1 METSWKVAIVAFSVT
16 CEVVKQCTSF
26 ATRYY
31 ADDGQ
36 YPVPQTA
43 LVLAVELIKLVS
55 VSVILLK
62 TGTVH
67 EVQIKKHA
75 CVMNESTSLGA
86 DAYKC
91 SECLNRHTCHSCKE
105 AKIGE
110 SRCITLQLDK
120 FHLNYHL

>member
-1 METSWKVAIVAFSVT
+1 MPFLSYTFFAQINVCSSELETSWKVAIVAFSVT

-62 TGTVH
+62 TGTYTKYRLRSMHV
-67 EVQIKKHA
+67 
-75 CVMNESTSLGA
+75 L
-86 DAYKC
+86 
-91 SECLNRHTCHSCKE
+91 
-105 AKIGE
+105 
-110 SRCITLQLDK
+110 
-120 FHLNYHL
+120 

>member
-1 METSWKVAIVAFSVT
+1 MAIVAFSVT

-75 CVMNESTSLGA
+75 CVMNESTSLGGR
-86 DAYKC
+86 
-91 SECLNRHTCHSCKE
+91 CLQVLCMGHTCH
-105 AKIGE
+105 AKRRRGG
-110 SRCITLQLDK
+110 RADAITLQLDK
-120 FHLNYHL
+120 FSS